1 MIDELRIEIQKIVRE
16 EIKKYVSNKLET
28 SYFGVVSNTSS
39 VASGATASVDI
50 GFGTVNAKN
59 LTGTTLSV
67 GAKVIVHAHGDDF
80 DNAYVG
86 RTF

>member
-28 SYFGVVSNTSS
+28 AYFGTVKDVSGVS
-39 VASGATASVDI
+39 AGATASVDI
-50 GFGTVNAKN
+50 GLGTVSSKN
-59 LTGTTLSV
+59 LTGVTLNQ
-67 GAKVIVHAHGDDF
+67 GAKVIVYAHGDDF
-80 DNAYVG
+80 GNSYVG